1 MCGFDPW
8 VRKIPCRREW
18 QPTPACWPVESHGQ
32 RSLVGYSPWGRRES
46 DTTERLR
53 THARVNKASMQ
64 TVLSMSL
71 AWFSVLIHSNSKPFK
86 FQNFLSSGS
95 LWLQPP
101 LECPWGQRSQN
112 IPFRSRTFH
121 LKVFS
126 GTQPKA
132 APL

>member
-1 MCGFDPW
+1 M
-8 VRKIPCRREW
+8 
-18 QPTPACWPVESHGQ
+18 
-32 RSLVGYSPWGRRES
+32 GYSPWGRRES